1 MRKFSADLLL
11 PVASPPIIN
20 GVVVTTD
27 DGTILQI
34 GERDAFDVSSVEI
47 AKGIICPGFINAH
60 CHVELSYMKGKIAD
74 GKGLPQF
81 IIDLIDYRNQFLAPG
96 QNDAAAA
103 IEAAITLA
111 MTEMIENG
119 IVGVGDISNDSY
131 TFNSKASSPLHFHTF
146 IECFGFFPD
155 KAEKYFQL
163 SYSLFKRA
171 IALGLAASITP
182 HAPYSVPPELF
193 TRIFSFRENS
203 PLLFSYHSQESD
215 AEATLFQNGSG
226 DFRKVFQHFNIPS
239 TVFFPTGKN
248 SLQSVI
254 DFFPSDHKILFVHN
268 TMSDASDL
276 ARVARQLSGA
286 YFCFCPNANL
296 YIEKRLPQFAL
307 FARYAD
313 RICIGT
319 DSYASNRQL
328 SILEEIKTIQKQEPD
343 IGTPELIR
351 WCTLNGARF
360 FGWDQQLGSIE
371 TGKKPGLNLISHTTA
386 DYKLTGKSRV
396 TKLI

>member
-11 PVASPPIIN
+11 PVTAPPIIN

-34 GERDAFDVSSVEI
+34 GERDAFNISSIEI

-60 CHVELSYMKGKIAD
+60 CHVELSYMKGKIAS

-81 IIDLIDYRNQFLAPG
+81 IIELIDYRNQFLVPG
-96 QNDAAAA
+96 ENDATAA
-103 IEAAITLA
+103 IEASINASI
-111 MTEMIENG
+111 TEMIENG

-131 TFNSKASSPLHFHTF
+131 TFNSKAGSQLHFHTF

-155 KAEKYFQL
+155 KAEKYFQH
-163 SYSLFKRA
+163 SLELFEKA
-171 IALGLAASITP
+171 VAMNLAASITP
-182 HAPYSVPPELF
+182 HAPYSVPPALF
-193 TRIFSFRENS
+193 KRIFSFQENS
-203 PLLFSYHSQESD
+203 PVLFSYHSQESA
-215 AEATLFQNGSG
+215 AEATFFQNGSG
-226 DFRKVFQHFNIPS
+226 DFGKVLQHFSIPS

-254 DFFPSDHKILFVHN
+254 DYFPADRKILFVHN

-276 ARVARQLSGA
+276 AHIARQLPGA

-296 YIEKRLPQFAL
+296 YIENKLPQYGL
-307 FARYAD
+307 FAQYAD

-328 SILEEIKTIQKQEPD
+328 SILEEIKTIQKHEPAVN
-343 IGTPELIR
+343 TPELIR

-360 FGWDQQLGSIE
+360 FDWDLQLGSIE

-386 DYKLTGKSRV
+386 DHLLTDKSTV